1 MTKRALMCGMA
12 ILFVVGVVLAG
23 QGQKPAAK
31 EGSWSGWVT
40 DNKCGEKGAN
50 ANHAACAEKCVKERG
65 GKYALWDTSQKR
77 LYILEPQSEA
87 AAHVAHEVNVT
98 GKLEGDTI
106 HVSSIKMTAPS
117 KPGI

>member
-12 ILFVVGVVLAG
+12 ILFVVGVVLAV

-40 DNKCGEKGAN
+40 DNKCGEK
-50 ANHAACAEKCVKERG
+50 CVKERG
-65 GKYALWDTSQKR
+65 GKYALWDTAQKR
-77 LYILEPQSEA
+77 LYVLEPQSEA
-87 AAHVAHEVNVT
+87 AAHVAHEVTVA

-106 HVSSIKMTAPS
+106 HITSIKMAAPS